1 MDWVFTGD
9 LLEAMMKALP
19 VTLSLTA
26 ISFTLAL
33 VLAILIAIVEYFK
46 VPILDR
52 IFSLYVSFFR
62 GTPLIPQ
69 LFLLYFWNSY
79 VCTGIKEC
87 ISILCL
93 CCGFDVKFSGIYE
106 RSGQR
111 ITSFCSRRAKRGGI
125 SAWNVFNADNV
136 PDRSA
141 SGGKGGNSIII

>member
-52 IFSLYVSFFR
+52 IFSLYVSFFVVH
-62 GTPLIPQ
+62 L
-69 LFLLYFWNSY
+69 
-79 VCTGIKEC
+79 
-87 ISILCL
+87 
-93 CCGFDVKFSGIYE
+93 
-106 RSGQR
+106 
-111 ITSFCSRRAKRGGI
+111 
-125 SAWNVFNADNV
+125 
-136 PDRSA
+136 
-141 SGGKGGNSIII
+141 

>member
-69 LFLLYFWNSY
+69 LFLLYF
-79 VCTGIKEC
+79 GIPTFVPA
-87 ISILCL
+87 LRN
-93 CCGFDVKFSGIYE
+93 V
-106 RSGQR
+106 
-111 ITSFCSRRAKRGGI
+111 
-125 SAWNVFNADNV
+125 SAL
-136 PDRSA
+136 SL
-141 SGGKGGNSIII
+141 IHI

>member
-52 IFSLYVSFFR
+52 M
-62 GTPLIPQ
+62 
-69 LFLLYFWNSY
+69 
-79 VCTGIKEC
+79 EH
-87 ISILCL
+87 
-93 CCGFDVKFSGIYE
+93 
-106 RSGQR
+106 
-111 ITSFCSRRAKRGGI
+111 
-125 SAWNVFNADNV
+125 
-136 PDRSA
+136 
-141 SGGKGGNSIII
+141 